1 MQLEQSSG
9 EMSKVNLLVG
19 LLVRFPEILTINY
32 NLAEAYFIIS
42 FMLKANIEQERY
54 IKFREHFS
62 ACLKTYY
69 GILGHEFPLPE
80 ISKGFVKAWTLLQVT
95 LNKKSISFEEIN
107 LVSSIILN
115 EFEKEIIIDTREGG
129 SLSDGKGFHGEDF
142 IDGEDFIECLLPE
155 KTKQEQENLFAFREA
170 GKVYV
175 FDK

>member
-9 EMSKVNLLVG
+9 EMSEVNLLVG

-54 IKFREHFS
+54 IRFKEHFS
-62 ACLKTYY
+62 ACLKAYY
-69 GILGHEFPLPE
+69 GVLGQVPPSPAV
-80 ISKGFVKAWTLLQVT
+80 SKRFVKDWTLLQIT
-95 LNKKSISFEEIN
+95 FYKKSISFEEIN
-107 LVSSIILN
+107 LVSSLILK
-115 EFEKEIIIDTREGG
+115 EFKKEIIVDTRASSYISTEKG
-129 SLSDGKGFHGEDF
+129 SH
-142 IDGEDFIECLLPE
+142 GEDFIECLLPE
-155 KTKQEQENLFAFREA
+155 KKKQEQENLFAFREA